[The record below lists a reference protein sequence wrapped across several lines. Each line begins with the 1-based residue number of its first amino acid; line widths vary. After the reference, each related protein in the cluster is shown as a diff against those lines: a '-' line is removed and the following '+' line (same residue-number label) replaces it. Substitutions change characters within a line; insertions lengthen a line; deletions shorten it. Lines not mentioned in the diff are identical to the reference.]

1 MVSPMWVYVLLV
13 FANGTPVAE
22 VQEVVHHDEIESC
35 LQEAKQI
42 MSDDTPLV
50 AGCIPLSKEDVDAD
64 KVTF

>member
-1 MVSPMWVYVLLV
+1 MVIPMWVYVLLV

-22 VQEVVHHDEIESC
+22 VQEKVFHDELHSC
-35 LQEAKQI
+35 VQEAKQI

-50 AGCIPLSKEDVDAD
+50 AGCVPLIKEDVDAG